1 MLITTHVASGALVG
15 RLTRRPAA
23 ALVLGVVS
31 HLALDRVP
39 HWGRP
44 GTGGPPPGMDAEAL
58 RVARVDGLTGLAVI
72 AALVAATSRRHRPA
86 VLAGVVGACLPD
98 LDKPSELFFGRSP
111 YPAWFDDRH
120 ARLQAGREFPHHL
133 RRDAAVALAGAV
145 AVVAALRRDPR
156 A

>member
-15 RLTRRPAA
+15 RVTRRPGA
-23 ALVLGVVS
+23 ALLLGVVS
-31 HLALDRVP
+31 HVALDRVP

-44 GTGGPPPGMDAEAL
+44 ASGPPPGMDPQAL
-58 RVARVDGLTGLAVI
+58 RVAKVDGLVGLVVI
-72 AALVAATSRRHRPA
+72 AAVAAATSSRHRAP
-86 VLAGVVGACLPD
+86 VLAGIVGACLPD

-111 YPAWFDDRH
+111 YPAWIDDRH

-133 RRDAAVALAGAV
+133 RRDAVVALAGVV
-145 AVVAALRRDPR
+145 AVVAALRQDSR